1 MYSGPFSP
9 SFIGFVMAAV
19 SQVVVEVA
27 FLLVAPS
34 AEDTLESGFWT
45 LGVVANG
52 LIQAVP
58 VFLLVTTGA
67 ITPALRSGR
76 GWISL

>member
-1 MYSGPFSP
+1 MYSGPFSS

-19 SQVVVEVA
+19 PQVVVEVA

-34 AEDTLESGFWT
+34 AKETLESGFWT

-58 VFLLVTTGA
+58 FFFFESP
-67 ITPALRSGR
+67 PAL
-76 GWISL
+76 

>member
-1 MYSGPFSP
+1 MYSGPFSS
-9 SFIGFVMAAV
+9 SFIGFVMVAV

-34 AEDTLESGFWT
+34 VEETLESGFST

-58 VFLLVTTGA
+58 VFFL
-67 ITPALRSGR
+67 
-76 GWISL
+76 